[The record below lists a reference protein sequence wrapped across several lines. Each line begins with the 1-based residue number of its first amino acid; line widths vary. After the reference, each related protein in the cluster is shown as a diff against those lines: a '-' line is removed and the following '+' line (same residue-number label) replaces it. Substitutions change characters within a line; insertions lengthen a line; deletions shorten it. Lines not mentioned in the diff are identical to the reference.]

1 MKNSSSYSAYPQMY
15 SPSYQSP
22 PLTSFNSFASTKY
35 IVANPSINPHKK
47 TLSTHN
53 SYHCFHKKSDSMSSS
68 SRINSQIEIMN
79 MKLSFDLLNHK
90 IKQLNSIVL
99 PKDNVLPQR
108 KEISSY
114 VSIKKVDNIKPYK
127 FTYYNPVFSPL
138 SSYVSYL
145 GNTKKK
151 NEDEENKKDSID
163 LSKIAGDLV
172 ETLDPSGNNSIV
184 GLGLKESNVIDK
196 EEEGKKR
203 IEENEN
209 DKNIKFLNDLI
220 KSSEEKEKEKDD
232 VINTEVIAFDDNKE
246 EDKEEKEV
254 MFKAMKKPTVSK
266 QKENE
271 KTEEVNTIITEEKKE
286 EKEPEINKEEIKEEE
301 PVIKEEEKKEEEP
314 SHKAVFSKIRNL
326 FNNDDEEEDEQND
339 NEEEENNNTVEE
351 QSNENIESEPAEET
365 NDPPIEEEE
374 ESTNKEVI
382 ESDSKDNSRKKLD
395 FSEEQEDEKSNDKDN
410 KEEEEEEEDEDAIF
424 AEIIQKAKE
433 LEELNSKKPPSLPLE
448 TPLKSNQKIKKSVT
462 FSEDKKVFIQ
472 FHENDMITQLN
483 IIDSNGKEATFK
495 PIEFS
500 TYLNTLKSPLKLRP
514 IIQNSSMPDTPSK
527 NNLQTL
533 LSESDKEHSSCTETP
548 KKPLSPMKDPKSP
561 MRRNIQLIQTI
572 EDYKKKGMNYPRV
585 KKQRAHT
592 PIPQHHCRKFKEN
605 PQKFFTED
613 LCENVLKAYDLKKKK
628 SNNSRLCKSECKKN
642 VIRVEEAIKKEKKDN
657 TKIYDNTM
665 YNIKKY
671 FEENTIDKED
681 NLSDH

>member
-1 MKNSSSYSAYPQMY
+1 
-15 SPSYQSP
+15 
-22 PLTSFNSFASTKY
+22 
-35 IVANPSINPHKK
+35 
-47 TLSTHN
+47 
-53 SYHCFHKKSDSMSSS
+53 MSSS

-79 MKLSFDLLNHK
+79 MKLSFELLNHK

-172 ETLDPSGNNSIV
+172 ETFDPSGNNSIV

-271 KTEEVNTIITEEKKE
+271 KKEEVNTIITEEKKE

-424 AEIIQKAKE
+424 ETQK
-433 LEELNSKKPPSLPLE
+433 
-448 TPLKSNQKIKKSVT
+448 
-462 FSEDKKVFIQ
+462 F
-472 FHENDMITQLN
+472 
-483 IIDSNGKEATFK
+483 
-495 PIEFS
+495 
-500 TYLNTLKSPLKLRP
+500 
-514 IIQNSSMPDTPSK
+514 
-527 NNLQTL
+527 
-533 LSESDKEHSSCTETP
+533 
-548 KKPLSPMKDPKSP
+548 DPKQ
-561 MRRNIQLIQTI
+561 I
-572 EDYKKKGMNYPRV
+572 
-585 KKQRAHT
+585 
-592 PIPQHHCRKFKEN
+592 
-605 PQKFFTED
+605 
-613 LCENVLKAYDLKKKK
+613 
-628 SNNSRLCKSECKKN
+628 
-642 VIRVEEAIKKEKKDN
+642 
-657 TKIYDNTM
+657 
-665 YNIKKY
+665 
-671 FEENTIDKED
+671 ENTVFHDAKSFSVAE
-681 NLSDH
+681 L